1 MRGVAKEK
9 LSPAWTTAAEIIIF
23 LFALPGCLEK
33 IHDLYALVMVLDGVA
48 GVISFFFVVL
58 WIFRER
64 GLCRDGVS
72 SALSVLTLSV
82 LVSSVVRSSD
92 VPRLL
97 VALYAL
103 IESWALGIAV
113 MILSKKRKAVVVS
126 VWGFFLFFAVLYC
139 ALSLILGIEKGE
151 VRFSGLSDQTNSL
164 AVVAASALIICL
176 SLTGR
181 RKNIILSVVV
191 NIALVLSVAL
201 FAYTLTKTDSRTSF
215 FALVIALAFFLVLQ
229 FLFRS
234 DRVSFAVSVILSF
247 LLIAGVVVFLLSSS
261 RSEGRLTLSSLTS
274 GRTTIWSETLSRME
288 AEDYL
293 FGFGGNSSGMA
304 SLLEER
310 GMDERLARY
319 LGEDHLM
326 HNIYIQFLVEYG
338 IVSAGAFIFLSV
350 CLFGRGLSVMRRSVS
365 SRFLLRASLTLLLFF
380 LVHSLAESS
389 ICFIGGTEQFLFIL
403 SSSVIYSLVRCEE
416 EHE

>member
-1 MRGVAKEK
+1 MNSVENGK
-9 LSPAWTTAAEIIIF
+9 LSGAWTTAAEIIIF
-23 LFALPGCLEK
+23 LFALVGCLEK
-33 IHDLYALVMVLDGVA
+33 IHDLYYMVMVLDGVA
-48 GVISFFFVVL
+48 AVISFFFVVL
-58 WIFRER
+58 WFFRER
-64 GLCRDGVS
+64 GLHRDGAS
-72 SALSVLTLSV
+72 SALGVLTLTV

-97 VALYAL
+97 VALYAI
-103 IESWALGIAV
+103 IESWALAIAV
-113 MILSKKRKAVVVS
+113 MILGRRTKVVAGG
-126 VWGFFLFFAVLYC
+126 VWAGVIFFAVLYS

-164 AVVAASALIICL
+164 AVVAASAALICL
-176 SLTGR
+176 SLIGR
-181 RKNIILSVVV
+181 RRNIILSVVV
-191 NIALVLSVAL
+191 NIALVLSIAL
-201 FAYTLTKTDSRTSF
+201 YAYTLTKTDSRTSF

-229 FLFRS
+229 FLFSS
-234 DRVSFAVSVILSF
+234 DRFSLLLSVVIA
-247 LLIAGVVVFLLSSS
+247 LLMIAAVVVFLLSSS

-293 FGFGGNSSGMA
+293 FGFGGNSREMTQI
-304 SLLEER
+304 LEER
-310 GMDERLARY
+310 GMDERLAEY

-350 CLFGRGLSVMRRSVS
+350 FLFVKGLAVMRRRASA
-365 SRFLLRASLTLLLFF
+365 RPLLITSLTLLLFF

-389 ICFIGGTEQFLFIL
+389 IYFIGGTEQFLFIF
-403 SSSVIYSLVRCEE
+403 SSAVIYSLYRKEE
-416 EHE
+416 GK

>member
-1 MRGVAKEK
+1 MNSVENGK
-9 LSPAWTTAAEIIIF
+9 LSGAWTTAAEIIIF
-23 LFALPGCLEK
+23 LFALVGCLEK
-33 IHDLYALVMVLDGVA
+33 IHDLYYMVMVLDGTA
-48 GVISFFFVVL
+48 AVISFFFVVL
-58 WIFRER
+58 WFFRQR
-64 GLCRDGVS
+64 GMHRDGAS
-72 SALSVLTLSV
+72 SALAVLTLTV
-82 LVSSVVRSSD
+82 LVSSIVRSSD

-97 VALYAL
+97 VALYAI

-113 MILSKKRKAVVVS
+113 MILGRRTKAVAGG
-126 VWGFFLFFAVLYC
+126 VWTGVIFFAVLYSS
-139 ALSLILGIEKGE
+139 LSLILGIEKGE

-164 AVVAASALIICL
+164 AVVAASAALICL
-176 SLTGR
+176 SLIGR

-191 NIALVLSVAL
+191 NIALVLSTAL
-201 FAYTLTKTDSRTSF
+201 YAYTLTKTDSRTSF

-229 FLFRS
+229 FLFSS
-234 DRVSFAVSVILSF
+234 DRFSLLLSVVIA
-247 LLIAGVVVFLLSSS
+247 LLMIAAVVVFLLSSS

-293 FGFGGNSSGMA
+293 FGFGGNSSGMTA
-304 SLLEER
+304 LLEER
-310 GMDERLARY
+310 GMDARLAEY

-350 CLFGRGLSVMRRSVS
+350 FLFVKGLAVMRRRASA
-365 SRFLLRASLTLLLFF
+365 RPLLITSLTLLLFF

-389 ICFIGGTEQFLFIL
+389 IYFIGGTEQFLFIF
-403 SSSVIYSLVRCEE
+403 SSAVIYSLYRKEE
-416 EHE
+416 GK

>member
-1 MRGVAKEK
+1 MNSVENGK
-9 LSPAWTTAAEIIIF
+9 LSGAWTTAAEIIIF
-23 LFALPGCLEK
+23 LFALVGCLEK
-33 IHDLYALVMVLDGVA
+33 IHDLYYMVMVLDGTA
-48 GVISFFFVVL
+48 AVISFFFVVL
-58 WIFRER
+58 WFFRQR
-64 GLCRDGVS
+64 GMHRDGAS
-72 SALSVLTLSV
+72 SALAVLTLTV
-82 LVSSVVRSSD
+82 LMSSIVRSSD

-97 VALYAL
+97 VALYAI

-113 MILSKKRKAVVVS
+113 MILGRRTKAVAGG
-126 VWGFFLFFAVLYC
+126 VWTGVIFFAVLYSS
-139 ALSLILGIEKGE
+139 LSLILGIEKGE

-164 AVVAASALIICL
+164 AVVAASAVLICL
-176 SLTGR
+176 SLIGR

-191 NIALVLSVAL
+191 NIALVLSTAL
-201 FAYTLTKTDSRTSF
+201 YAYTLTKTDSRTSF

-229 FLFRS
+229 FLFSS
-234 DRVSFAVSVILSF
+234 DRFSLLLSVVIA
-247 LLIAGVVVFLLSSS
+247 LLMIAAVVVFLLSSS

-293 FGFGGNSSGMA
+293 FGFGGNSSGMTA
-304 SLLEER
+304 LLEER
-310 GMDERLARY
+310 GMDARLAEY

-350 CLFGRGLSVMRRSVS
+350 FLFVKGLAVMRRRASA
-365 SRFLLRASLTLLLFF
+365 RPLLITSLTLLLFF

-389 ICFIGGTEQFLFIL
+389 IYFIGGTEQFLFIF
-403 SSSVIYSLVRCEE
+403 SSAVIYSLYRKEE
-416 EHE
+416 GK

>member
-1 MRGVAKEK
+1 MNSVENGK
-9 LSPAWTTAAEIIIF
+9 LSGAWTTAAEIIIF
-23 LFALPGCLEK
+23 LFALVGCLEK
-33 IHDLYALVMVLDGVA
+33 IHDLYYMVMVLDGTA
-48 GVISFFFVVL
+48 AVISFFFIVL
-58 WIFRER
+58 WFFRQR
-64 GLCRDGVS
+64 GLHRDGAS
-72 SALSVLTLSV
+72 SALAVLTLTV
-82 LVSSVVRSSD
+82 LVSSIVRSSD

-97 VALYAL
+97 VALYAI

-113 MILSKKRKAVVVS
+113 MILGRRTKAVAGG
-126 VWGFFLFFAVLYC
+126 VWTGVIFFAVLYSS
-139 ALSLILGIEKGE
+139 LSLILGIEKGE

-164 AVVAASALIICL
+164 AVVAASAALICL
-176 SLTGR
+176 SLIGR

-191 NIALVLSVAL
+191 NIAFVLSIAL
-201 FAYTLTKTDSRTSF
+201 YAYTLTKTDSRTSF

-229 FLFRS
+229 FLFSS
-234 DRVSFAVSVILSF
+234 DRFSLLLSVVIA
-247 LLIAGVVVFLLSSS
+247 LLMIAAVVVFLLSSS

-293 FGFGGNSSGMA
+293 FGFGGNSSEMTA
-304 SLLEER
+304 LLEER
-310 GMDERLARY
+310 GMDERLAEY

-350 CLFGRGLSVMRRSVS
+350 FLFVKGLAVMRRRASA
-365 SRFLLRASLTLLLFF
+365 RPLLITSLTLLLFF

-389 ICFIGGTEQFLFIL
+389 IYFIGGTEQFLFIF
-403 SSSVIYSLVRCEE
+403 SSAVIYSLCRKEE
-416 EHE
+416 GK

>member
-1 MRGVAKEK
+1 MNSVENGK
-9 LSPAWTTAAEIIIF
+9 LSGAWTTAAEIIIF
-23 LFALPGCLEK
+23 LFALVGCLEK
-33 IHDLYALVMVLDGVA
+33 IHDLYYMVMVLDGTA
-48 GVISFFFVVL
+48 AVISFFFVVL
-58 WIFRER
+58 WFFRQR
-64 GLCRDGVS
+64 GMHRDGAS
-72 SALSVLTLSV
+72 SALAVLTLTV
-82 LVSSVVRSSD
+82 LVSSIVRSSD

-97 VALYAL
+97 VALYAI

-113 MILSKKRKAVVVS
+113 MILGRRTKAVAGG
-126 VWGFFLFFAVLYC
+126 VWTGVIIFAVLYSS
-139 ALSLILGIEKGE
+139 LSLILGIEKGE

-164 AVVAASALIICL
+164 AVVAASAALICL
-176 SLTGR
+176 SLIGR

-191 NIALVLSVAL
+191 NIALVLSTAL
-201 FAYTLTKTDSRTSF
+201 YAYTLTKTDSRTSF

-229 FLFRS
+229 FLFSS
-234 DRVSFAVSVILSF
+234 DRFSLLLSVVIA
-247 LLIAGVVVFLLSSS
+247 LLMIAAVVVFLLSSS

-293 FGFGGNSSGMA
+293 FGFGGNSSGMTA
-304 SLLEER
+304 LLEER
-310 GMDERLARY
+310 GMDARLAEY

-350 CLFGRGLSVMRRSVS
+350 FLFVKGLAVMRRRASA
-365 SRFLLRASLTLLLFF
+365 RPLLITSLTLLLFF

-389 ICFIGGTEQFLFIL
+389 IYFIGGTEQFLFIF
-403 SSSVIYSLVRCEE
+403 SSAVIYSLYRKEE
-416 EHE
+416 GK

>member
-1 MRGVAKEK
+1 MNSVENGK
-9 LSPAWTTAAEIIIF
+9 LSGAWTTAAEIIIF
-23 LFALPGCLEK
+23 LFALVGCLEK
-33 IHDLYALVMVLDGVA
+33 IHDLYYMVMVLDGTA
-48 GVISFFFVVL
+48 AVISFFFVVL
-58 WIFRER
+58 WFFRQR
-64 GLCRDGVS
+64 GLHRDGAS
-72 SALSVLTLSV
+72 SALAVLTLTV
-82 LVSSVVRSSD
+82 LVSSIVRSSD

-113 MILSKKRKAVVVS
+113 MILGRRTKAVAGG
-126 VWGFFLFFAVLYC
+126 VWTGVIFFAVLYSS
-139 ALSLILGIEKGE
+139 LSLILGIEKGE

-164 AVVAASALIICL
+164 AVVAASAALICL
-176 SLTGR
+176 SLIGR
-181 RKNIILSVVV
+181 RKNIILSVGV
-191 NIALVLSVAL
+191 NIALVLSTAL
-201 FAYTLTKTDSRTSF
+201 YAYTLTKTDSRTSF

-229 FLFRS
+229 FLFSS
-234 DRVSFAVSVILSF
+234 DRFSLLLSVVIA
-247 LLIAGVVVFLLSSS
+247 LLMIAAVVVFLLSSS

-293 FGFGGNSSGMA
+293 FGFGGNSSEMTE
-304 SLLEER
+304 LLEER
-310 GMDERLARY
+310 GMDERLAEY

-350 CLFGRGLSVMRRSVS
+350 FLFVKGLAVMRRRASA
-365 SRFLLRASLTLLLFF
+365 RPLLITSLTLLLFF

-389 ICFIGGTEQFLFIL
+389 IYFIGGTEQFLFIF
-403 SSSVIYSLVRCEE
+403 SSAVIYSLYRKEE
-416 EHE
+416 GK

>member
-1 MRGVAKEK
+1 MNSVENGK
-9 LSPAWTTAAEIIIF
+9 LSGAWTTAAEIIIF
-23 LFALPGCLEK
+23 LFALVGCLEK
-33 IHDLYALVMVLDGVA
+33 IHDLYYMVMVLDGTA
-48 GVISFFFVVL
+48 AVISFFFVVL
-58 WIFRER
+58 WFFRQR
-64 GLCRDGVS
+64 GMHRDGAS
-72 SALSVLTLSV
+72 SALAVLTLTV
-82 LVSSVVRSSD
+82 LVSSIVRSSD

-113 MILSKKRKAVVVS
+113 MILGRRTKAVAGG
-126 VWGFFLFFAVLYC
+126 VWTGVIIFAVLYSS
-139 ALSLILGIEKGE
+139 LSLILGIEKGE

-164 AVVAASALIICL
+164 AVVAASAALICL
-176 SLTGR
+176 SLIGR

-191 NIALVLSVAL
+191 NIALVLSTAL
-201 FAYTLTKTDSRTSF
+201 YAYTLTKTDSRTSF
-215 FALVIALAFFLVLQ
+215 FALVITLAFFLVLQ
-229 FLFRS
+229 FLFSS
-234 DRVSFAVSVILSF
+234 DRFSLLLSVVIA
-247 LLIAGVVVFLLSSS
+247 LLMIAAVVVFLLSSS

-293 FGFGGNSSGMA
+293 FGFGGNSSGMTA
-304 SLLEER
+304 LLEER
-310 GMDERLARY
+310 GMDARLAEY

-350 CLFGRGLSVMRRSVS
+350 FLFVKGLAVMRRRASA
-365 SRFLLRASLTLLLFF
+365 RPLLITSLTLLLFF

-389 ICFIGGTEQFLFIL
+389 IYFIGGTEQFLFIF
-403 SSSVIYSLVRCEE
+403 SSAVIYSLYRKEE
-416 EHE
+416 GK